1 MTSVSLYYRQGC
13 LACAEAREFLS
24 QRGTAYTPH
33 EVSERPLDA
42 EATMALIRPC
52 RRFYVKA
59 GEDVFLWD
67 RGQEEVPNEALRRH
81 FVHLDGFIRVPVLI
95 AGTTAIRGFLPDVYA
110 EILGEILP

>member
-1 MTSVSLYYRQGC
+1 MTAVSLYYREGC

-24 QRGTAYTPH
+24 LHGTTYTAH

-42 EATMALIRPC
+42 EATMALILPC

-95 AGTTAIRGFLPDVYA
+95 AGTTAIRGFLPDVYVEVLA
-110 EILGEILP
+110 GC